1 MEHVEILKRAWH
13 IVWSYRALWIFGVIF
28 ALVTFSWGP
37 WALLG
42 GDDDGEGEG
51 IVITT
56 LDGETF
62 WDALQRT
69 IRTEVAEANHE
80 FNELLAEELGLD
92 LKVHLF
98 TVIGIMAALAVV
110 ASVVAKIARYVSET
124 ALIRMVGVYQETGER
139 SRVRQGLRMGWSRSA
154 WRLFLVNL
162 IIDLMAALAAILLF
176 VLIFAPLPL
185 WVNGAEGVIF
195 VFAFLTGG
203 LFFLGIAAVI
213 VLAALTSVWKRL
225 ARQACALDG
234 MGVTEAVGQGFTLVR
249 RHLRD
254 VGLTWLITAGVGLGW
269 AAAVVPLVILLL
281 GAGLIIGGLPGLAA
295 AGLAGGGGSEEVPV
309 FVGLAVG
316 LPILLLVLIGP
327 LVFLD
332 GLREVFVSS
341 LWTLTYRE
349 LQGLA
354 AVEPERAPGLDAPGL
369 DVQAGLEVASAA

>member
-1 MEHVEILKRAWH
+1 MQHIGVLKRAWH
-13 IVWSYRALWIFGVIF
+13 IVWSYRALWIFGIIF

-37 WALLG
+37 WALLDS
-42 GDDDGEGEG
+42 DDDWEREA

-62 WDALQRT
+62 WDTFQRT
-69 IRTEVAEANHE
+69 MRTEMTEANQA
-80 FNELLAEELGLD
+80 FNELLGEDLGLD
-92 LKVHLF
+92 VQVHLL
-98 TVIGIMAALAVV
+98 TVIGIMTALAVV
-110 ASVVAKIARYVSET
+110 AFIVAKIARYVSET
-124 ALIRMVGVYQETGER
+124 ALIRMVGAYQETGER
-139 SRVRQGLRMGWSRSA
+139 LRVRQGLRMGWSRSA

-176 VLIFAPLPL
+176 VLIFATLPL
-185 WVNGAEGVIF
+185 WVNGPEGVIF
-195 VFAFLTGG
+195 VFAFLTAG
-203 LFFLGIAAVI
+203 LFFIALAAVI
-213 VLAALTSVWKRL
+213 VLAALTSAWKRM

-234 MGVTEAVGQGFTLVR
+234 MGVTEAVGRGFTMVR

-269 AAAVVPLVILLL
+269 TAAIVPLVILLL
-281 GAGLIIGGLPGLAA
+281 GAGLIIGGLPGLAG
-295 AGLAGGGGSEEVPV
+295 AGLVSGGGSEEVPI

-332 GLREVFVSS
+332 GLREVLVSS

-349 LQGLA
+349 LHGLA
-354 AVEPERAPGLDAPGL
+354 LVEPERVPGLDAPGM
-369 DVQAGLEVASAA
+369 DAPGLEVTSAA

>member
-1 MEHVEILKRAWH
+1 MNYPGVLKRAWH
-13 IVWSYRALWIFGVIF
+13 IVWNYRALWIFGVIF

-37 WALLG
+37 WAFLDRG
-42 GDDDGEGEG
+42 DGERDG

-62 WDALQRT
+62 WDAVRRT
-69 IRTEVAEANHE
+69 MRTEIAEANRE
-80 FNELLAEELGLD
+80 LNELIIEELGLD
-92 LKVHLF
+92 LKVRLL
-98 TVIGIMAALAVV
+98 TVTGILAGLAVV
-110 ASVVAKIARYVSET
+110 AFVLGKIARYVSET
-124 ALIRMVGVYQETGER
+124 ALIRMAGAYEETGER
-139 SRVRQGLRMGWSRSA
+139 LKVRQGLRMGWSRQA

-162 IIDLMAALAAILLF
+162 IIDILAAVAAILF
-176 VLIFAPLPL
+176 FILIFAPLPL
-185 WVNGAEGVIF
+185 WVNGSEGVTF

-203 LFFLGIAAVI
+203 MFLLGIAAFI
-213 VLAALTSVWKRL
+213 ALTALTSVWKRL

-234 MGVTEAVGQGFTLVR
+234 LGVIEAVGQGFTMVH

-269 AAAVVPLVILLL
+269 TVAIVPLLILSL
-281 GAGLIIGGLPGLAA
+281 GAGLIIGGLPGLVA
-295 AGLAGGGGSEEVPV
+295 AGIAGGGGSEEVSV

-316 LPILLLVLIGP
+316 LPILLVILIGP

-349 LQGLA
+349 LRGLA
-354 AVEPERAPGLDAPGL
+354 LVEPERVPAVDTP
-369 DVQAGLEVASAA
+369 GLEVASAV